1 MIYICQKFKD
11 EQEIQELCSE
21 QKTGDALK
29 GNFWQ
34 EKLQVVKLKV
44 GNLMW
49 LFVQYS
55 LIIWEKGKIEGKRL
69 MNMTILKISPQI
81 IQK

>member
-49 LFVQYS
+49 LFA
-55 LIIWEKGKIEGKRL
+55 
-69 MNMTILKISPQI
+69 
-81 IQK
+81 